1 MQGFGGFPA
10 KSRLI
15 KLPAAFF
22 SDLLPQI
29 DDLAE
34 LKVILYCFWRLQHMD
49 GQAAYVWQREV
60 ATDEVFMAGLG
71 SGQSEQA
78 AALRSGLERAVAR
91 GALLKAE
98 VARGEKTE
106 ALYFV
111 NTERGRAMAQGIA
124 EGKWQPDDEP
134 NLMLDLRV
142 ERPTIF
148 TLYEQNIGPL
158 TPLISENLR
167 DFEATYPPGWLEEAI
182 GIAVTRNKR
191 NLKYIEGILKR
202 WQTDGRTDDEQSS
215 KDGSRFLSGKYRDE
229 INH

>member
-1 MQGFGGFPA
+1 MQGFGGFPP
-10 KSRLI
+10 KSKLI

-34 LKVILYCFWRLQHMD
+34 MKVTLYCFWRLQQKD
-49 GQAAYVWQREV
+49 GQAAYVWEREI
-60 ATDEVFMAGLG
+60 ASDEVFMAGLG
-71 SGQSEQA
+71 AGQSEQA
-78 AALRSGLERAVAR
+78 SALQGGLERAVAR
-91 GALLKAE
+91 GALLKAD
-98 VARGEKTE
+98 VVRGGKTE

-134 NLMLDLRV
+134 NLLLDLRM

-158 TPLISENLR
+158 TPMISENLR
-167 DFEATYPPGWLEEAI
+167 DFEATYPAGWLEEAI
-182 GIAVTRNKR
+182 GIAVARNKR
-191 NLKYIEGILKR
+191 SLKYIEGILKR
-202 WQTDGRTDDEQSS
+202 WQTEGRAGDEDQPQN
-215 KDGSRFLSGKYRDE
+215 GSRFLSGKYRDE